1 VVLAREIG
9 AEIVAADS
17 RTIYRGLDIGTAKP
31 TPDMR
36 AAVPHHLLDVAD
48 PREIFTVAHYQHL
61 ATSVIEGIHRRGGVP
76 LLVGG
81 TGLYIRAVV
90 DGLQIPRVPP
100 DWALRRQAE
109 AEERAE
115 PGTLYAR
122 LAKADARAAE
132 RIHPRNLR
140 RIIRALEV
148 IARTGEPI
156 SIQQRTQPAPWR
168 VTVVGLR
175 LPRPMLYARIDRRV
189 DEQIAHG
196 LAEEVRRLLAA
207 GVPPEAPGMQGLG
220 YKELIP
226 YVRGDLTLEDA
237 TARLKRNTRQY
248 ARRQE
253 IWFRRDPR
261 IHWVD
266 VGHAGPE
273 TVAVSIRAMLA
284 VTMPSLESS

>member
-1 VVLAREIG
+1 MVLAREIG